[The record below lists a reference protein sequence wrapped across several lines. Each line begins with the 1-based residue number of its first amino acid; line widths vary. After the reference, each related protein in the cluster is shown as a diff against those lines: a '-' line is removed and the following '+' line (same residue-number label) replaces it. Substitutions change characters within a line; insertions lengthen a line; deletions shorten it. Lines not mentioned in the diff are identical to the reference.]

1 MEDSSEDGAER
12 DVEPRKEQPS
22 AQLTREQFAARW
34 RERTFDPRFA
44 ADERALQAVI
54 DAAWDGYD
62 AYRKNPVRVKAGP
75 EFANPDALLP
85 VEWLATRRAVQ
96 QAQVRHDA
104 PGSATRVL
112 VISGSM
118 RSSQTCPGETPK
130 SYRMAKWAEAILAA
144 QPQTEVDF
152 LDLSLLT
159 AEYGRV
165 IHPCKA
171 CASTAMP
178 LCHWPCSCY
187 PNFAMGQVNDWMAE
201 LYPRFVAAHGIL
213 IVTPVNWYQAPAG
226 LKAMMDRLVCADGG
240 NPDPTTTGGKD
251 PKKAKRLELAGWSY
265 PRHLRG
271 RTFGVVVHGD
281 TAGSEALRRI
291 MTDWANDMHLIPVE
305 GAQLDRMVGYFEPY
319 AGSHAALDRD
329 HAVRV
334 EVENVARALHRRTLE
349 VRAHKASRADA
360 ELHDPRPK

>member
-1 MEDSSEDGAER
+1 MDEPDQGDER
-12 DVEPRKEQPS
+12 EVAPRKEQPS
-22 AQLTREQFAARW
+22 TQLERGAFEARW
-34 RERTFDPRFA
+34 RERMRDPRFGQDA
-44 ADERALQAVI
+44 GAVQAVI
-54 DAAWDGYD
+54 DAAWDGYV
-62 AYRKNPVRVKAGP
+62 AYRKNPQRVKAGP
-75 EFANPDALLP
+75 EFADPEALLP
-85 VEWLATRRAVQ
+85 VEWLETRAALRA
-96 QAQVRHDA
+96 AQVQHDQPSA
-104 PGSATRVL
+104 PTRVL

-144 QPQTEVDF
+144 QPETEVDF
-152 LDLSLLT
+152 VDLSLLT

-251 PKKAKRLELAGWSY
+251 AKKAKRLELAGWSY

-281 TAGSEALRRI
+281 TAGSETLRRI
-291 MTDWANDMHLIPVE
+291 MTDWANDMQLLPVE
-305 GAQLDRMVGYFEPY
+305 GAALDRMVGYYEPY
-319 AGSHAALDRD
+319 ATSHAALDRD
-329 HAVRV
+329 QALRQ
-334 EVENVARALHRRTLE
+334 EVENVASALHGRTLE
-349 VRAHKASRADA
+349 VRARKLVRADEA
-360 ELHDPRPK
+360 LHDPRPK

>member
-1 MEDSSEDGAER
+1 MPKATEDLER
-12 DVEPRKEQPS
+12 ETEPRKEQPS
-22 AQLTREQFAARW
+22 VQLEHAEFAARW
-34 RERTFDPRFA
+34 RERMLDPRFA
-44 ADERALQAVI
+44 QDGAAMDAVI
-54 DAAWDGYD
+54 EAAWDGYV
-62 AYRKNPVRVKAGP
+62 AYRKNPKREKAGP
-75 EFANPDALLP
+75 EFADPEAMLP
-85 VEWLATRRAVQ
+85 AEWLVTRRAIHAA
-96 QAQVRHDA
+96 QARHDE
-104 PGSATRVL
+104 PSEPTRVL

-130 SYRMAKWAEAILAA
+130 SYRMAKAAEALLQAL
-144 QPQTEVDF
+144 PETHVDF

-159 AEYGRV
+159 AEYGRL

-201 LYPRFVAAHGIL
+201 LYPRFVAAHAIL

-226 LKAMMDRLVCADGG
+226 LKALIDRLVCADGG

-251 PKKAKRLELAGWSY
+251 PKKAKQLELAGWSY

-281 TAGSEALRRI
+281 TAGTEALRRS
-291 MTDWANDMHLIPVE
+291 MTDWANDMQLLPVE

-319 AGSHAALDRD
+319 ATSHAALDGDGALWR
-329 HAVRV
+329 
-334 EVENVARALHRRTLE
+334 ELENVCRALHRRTLE
-349 VRAHKASRADA
+349 VRARKVSRAD
-360 ELHDPRPK
+360 EGLEDPRPK

>member
-1 MEDSSEDGAER
+1 MNAPNDDEAAREL
-12 DVEPRKEQPS
+12 EPRKEQPS
-22 AQLTREQFAARW
+22 TQLARAEFAARW
-34 RERTFDPRFA
+34 RERLCDPRFA
-44 ADERALQAVI
+44 RDEPAVQAVI

-62 AYRKNPVRVKAGP
+62 AYRKNPLREKAGP
-75 EFANPDALLP
+75 EFADPEALLP
-85 VEWLATRRAVQ
+85 VEWLATRRALQ
-96 QAQVRHDA
+96 QAQARHDEPSA
-104 PGSATRVL
+104 ATRVL

-130 SYRMAKWAEAILAA
+130 SYRMAKWAEASLSARA
-144 QPQTEVDF
+144 ETEVDF

-201 LYPRFVAAHGIL
+201 LYPRFVAAHAIL

-271 RTFGVVVHGD
+271 RTFGVIVHGD
-281 TAGSEALRRI
+281 TAGSETLRRI
-291 MTDWANDMHLIPVE
+291 MTDWANDMQLLPVE
-305 GAQLDRMVGYFEPY
+305 GAALDRMVGYFEPY
-319 AGSHAALDRD
+319 ATSHAALDRD
-329 HAVRV
+329 EALRQ
-334 EVENVARALHRRTLE
+334 EIDNVASALHRRTLE
-349 VRAHKASRADA
+349 VRARKATRADDG
-360 ELHDPRPK
+360 LDDPRPK